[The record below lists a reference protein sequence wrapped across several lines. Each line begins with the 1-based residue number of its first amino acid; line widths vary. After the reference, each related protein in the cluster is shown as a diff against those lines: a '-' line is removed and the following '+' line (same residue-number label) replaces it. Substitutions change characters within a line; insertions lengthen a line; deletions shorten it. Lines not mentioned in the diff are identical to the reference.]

1 MLPQCA
7 QSGYPKLLM
16 INLVSDNDDVDI
28 VSLGRVP
35 TRNFARTTFPR
46 GQGQGPP
53 YDEQP

>member
-16 INLVSDNDDVDI
+16 INLVSDNDDDDDI

-46 GQGQGPP
+46 GQG
-53 YDEQP
+53 